1 MNTNYKKCM
10 KISNQTVFSDLLVTI
25 SGCLS
30 PQQKHN
36 AQQNTIKIQR
46 TIKAIIV
53 SKSII
58 IEYYNWIIIFEY
70 YPPTNTK
77 INPK

>member
-10 KISNQTVFSDLLVTI
+10 NISNQTLFSGLVVTI

-36 AQQNTIKIQR
+36 AQQNTVRTQR
-46 TIKAIIV
+46 MPIAITV
-53 SKSII
+53 SRSNI
-58 IEYYNWIIIFEY
+58 IEYLVI
-70 YPPTNTK
+70 YPPKNT
-77 INPK
+77 

>member
-10 KISNQTVFSDLLVTI
+10 NISNQTVFSDLVVTI

-36 AQQNTIKIQR
+36 AQQNTIKIER
-46 TIKAIIV
+46 TITAIIV
-53 SKSII
+53 SKSNMIG
-58 IEYYNWIIIFEY
+58 
-70 YPPTNTK
+70 
-77 INPK
+77 